1 MPDYCALC
9 SLTEQHLES
18 PARVLLEC
26 GTALFLTLGGKGGC
40 SVRGISNR
48 QIIAGVG

>member
-9 SLTEQHLES
+9 SLTEHSES

-26 GTALFLTLGGKGGC
+26 RTALFLTLGGKGGC